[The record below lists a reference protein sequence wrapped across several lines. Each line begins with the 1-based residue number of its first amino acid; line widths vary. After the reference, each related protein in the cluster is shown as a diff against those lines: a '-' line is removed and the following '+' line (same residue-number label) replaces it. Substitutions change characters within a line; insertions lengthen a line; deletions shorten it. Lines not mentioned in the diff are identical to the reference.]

1 MPTIHDSPVSVIVL
15 TGGRATRMGMADK
28 ASMQVGGVPIL
39 QRIVGCLPG
48 HEVWVVGAEVS
59 GGPVAGIAVGVT
71 QTDRDLVAV
80 FAGDQPFVAEAL
92 PSLRAAV
99 VGHDVAVLTANRR
112 RQFLAS
118 LWRRDALTAA
128 LTRIGSPVDAPARSL
143 FVDVDV
149 VEVDDTGRWSTD
161 VDTPEDLAAANS
173 EANQHPVTGRADH
186 GQAGREGDSLQ

>member
-1 MPTIHDSPVSVIVL
+1 
-15 TGGRATRMGMADK
+15 MGMADK

-99 VGHDVAVLTANRR
+99 VGARRCGADREQTAPIPGFVVA
-112 RQFLAS
+112 
-118 LWRRDALTAA
+118 
-128 LTRIGSPVDAPARSL
+128 P
-143 FVDVDV
+143 
-149 VEVDDTGRWSTD
+149 
-161 VDTPEDLAAANS
+161 
-173 EANQHPVTGRADH
+173 
-186 GQAGREGDSLQ
+186 